1 VQYHRVTPADRRAAL
16 SGAASLTRKG
26 TLMFNLMLWRPAMI
40 AVATVTALAAGGGAA
55 YATVMPS
62 IAPASTAPGS
72 VIYATGLHASAAQ
85 SIRSSS
91 PDGALTLKTTDAYA
105 DQTSNNWSG
114 YVTPENA
121 GAYKATSTTFTVP
134 ASIAC
139 TSTDTASSFWAGL
152 DGYDDGTVEQ
162 DGVEA
167 DCTDGSLSMYAWV
180 ETYPAP
186 EEEIISNTDVPAPVE
201 PGDVVVS
208 TVTED
213 SPSEYTF
220 SMDDETQ
227 GWTVDAGMAMP
238 SGSTGEGQTSEVIT
252 EATTECNS
260 DGTDCA
266 IMPLTNFGQVAYTSA
281 LYNSGTAY
289 TSSNTTTPIEL
300 VQSGGVGDTVGAL
313 GTDGA
318 FTVTYGAPTVVVPNE
333 IGRTDLATAEAGIRA
348 AGLVAKAA
356 GASSVGNKG
365 SVTAESP
372 AAGTRVP
379 VGTTVT
385 LTYALPKVT
394 VPSEIGR
401 TDLATAEAGIRAA
414 GLVAKATGASSVG
427 NKGKVTA
434 ESPSAG
440 SKVAKGSTVTLTYTV
455 TK

>member
-1 VQYHRVTPADRRAAL
+1 
-16 SGAASLTRKG
+16 
-26 TLMFNLMLWRPAMI
+26 MFNLTLWRPAMI
-40 AVATVTALAAGGGAA
+40 AAATVTALAAGGGAA
-55 YATVMPS
+55 YAAAMPS
-62 IAPASTAPGS
+62 TAPTSTAPGS
-72 VIYATGLHASAAQ
+72 VIYATGVHASAAQ
-85 SIRSSS
+85 NIRSSS

-114 YVTPENA
+114 YVTPEKA
-121 GAYKATSTTFTVP
+121 AAYKATSTTFTVP
-134 ASIAC
+134 ASITC

-152 DGYDDGTVEQ
+152 DGYADGTVEQ

-186 EEEIISNTDVPAPVE
+186 EEEIVNDDATPAPVE

-213 SPSEYTF
+213 SSSEYTF
-220 SMDDETQ
+220 AMDDETQ
-227 GWTVDAGMAMP
+227 GWSVDAGMAMP
-238 SGSTGEGQTSEVIT
+238 TGYTGEGQTSEVIT
-252 EATTECNS
+252 EATTECTS
-260 DGTDCA
+260 ATSCA

-281 LYNSGTAY
+281 SYNGTTAY
-289 TSSNTTTPIEL
+289 AGSNVTPIEL

-318 FTVTYGAPTVVVPNE
+318 FTVAYGTPTVVVPSE
-333 IGRTDLATAEAGIRA
+333 IGRTDLATAEAGIKA

-365 SVTAESP
+365 KITAESP
-372 AAGTRVP
+372 AAGTRVAA
-379 VGTTVT
+379 GSTVT
-385 LTYALPKVT
+385 LTYTVAPTEVT

-414 GLVAKATGASSVG
+414 GLVAKAAGASSVG

-455 TK
+455 AK

>member
-1 VQYHRVTPADRRAAL
+1 
-16 SGAASLTRKG
+16 
-26 TLMFNLMLWRPAMI
+26 MFNLTLWRPAMI
-40 AVATVTALAAGGGAA
+40 AVATMTALAAGGGAA
-55 YATVMPS
+55 YAAATPS
-62 IAPASTAPGS
+62 TAPASTAPGG
-72 VIYATGLHASAAQ
+72 VIYATGVHASPVQ

-91 PDGALTLKTTDAYA
+91 PAGALTLKTTDAYA
-105 DQTSNNWSG
+105 ADQTSPNWSG
-114 YVTPENA
+114 YVTTAKA
-121 GAYKATSTTFTVP
+121 GAYKGTSTTFTVP
-134 ASIAC
+134 SSIAC

-152 DGYDDGTVEQ
+152 DGDGDSTVEQ

-167 DCTDGSLSMYAWV
+167 DCTDGSLALYAWL

-186 EEEIISNTDVPAPVE
+186 EEEIVTDTDAPAPVE
-201 PGDVVVS
+201 PGDIFVS

-213 SPSEYTF
+213 SSSEYTF
-220 SMDDETQ
+220 VMEDETQ
-227 GWTVDAGMAMP
+227 GWSFNVEQLMP
-238 SGSTGEGQTSEVIT
+238 TGYTGKGLTSEVIT
-252 EATTECNS
+252 EATTECTS
-260 DGTDCA
+260 DTSCA
-266 IMPLTNFGQVAYTSA
+266 VMPITNFGKVAYTSA
-281 LYNSGTAY
+281 SYNSGTAY
-289 TSSNTTTPIEL
+289 TSSSATPIEL

-318 FTVTYGAPTVVVPNE
+318 FTVTYGKPTVVVPNE

-356 GASSVGNKG
+356 GASGVGNKG
-365 SVTAESP
+365 AVTAESP

-414 GLVAKATGASSVG
+414 GLVAKAAGASGVG

-434 ESPSAG
+434 ESPAAG
-440 SKVAKGSTVTLTYTV
+440 TKVAKGSTVTLTYTV
-455 TK
+455 AK

>member
-1 VQYHRVTPADRRAAL
+1 
-16 SGAASLTRKG
+16 
-26 TLMFNLMLWRPAMI
+26 MFNLTLWRPAMI

-55 YATVMPS
+55 YAAAIPS
-62 IAPASTAPGS
+62 TAPASTAPGS
-72 VIYATGLHASAAQ
+72 VIYATGVHAGAAQ

-91 PDGALTLKTTDAYA
+91 PAGTLTLKTTDAYA
-105 DQTSNNWSG
+105 ADQTSTNWSG
-114 YVTPENA
+114 YVTPVKA
-121 GAYKATSTTFTVP
+121 GVSYRATSTTFTVP

-152 DGYDDGTVEQ
+152 DGYSDSTVEQ

-167 DCTDGSLSMYAWV
+167 DCTGGSLALYAWV
-180 ETYPAP
+180 ETFPAP
-186 EEEIISNTDVPAPVE
+186 EEEIISNDTQAPAPVQ
-201 PGDVVVS
+201 PGDIFVT

-227 GWTVDAGMAMP
+227 GWSVDAGMAMP
-238 SGSTGEGQTSEVIT
+238 TGYTGEDQTSEVIT
-252 EATTECNS
+252 EATTECTS
-260 DGTDCA
+260 ASASSCA
-266 IMPLTNFGQVAYTSA
+266 VMPLTNFGKVTYTSA
-281 LYNSGTAY
+281 SYNSGTAY
-289 TSSNTTTPIEL
+289 TSSNTTPIEL
-300 VQSGGVGDTVGAL
+300 VETDGIRDGVGAL

-318 FTVTYGAPTVVVPNE
+318 FTVTYGTPTVVVPNE
-333 IGRTDLATAEAGIRA
+333 IGRADLATAEAGIRA

-356 GASSVGNKG
+356 GASAVGNEG

-385 LTYALPKVT
+385 LTYSLPKVT

-414 GLVAKATGASSVG
+414 GLVAKAAGASGAG

-434 ESPSAG
+434 ESPAAG
-440 SKVAKGSTVTLTYTV
+440 TKVTKGSTVTLTYTV
-455 TK
+455 AK